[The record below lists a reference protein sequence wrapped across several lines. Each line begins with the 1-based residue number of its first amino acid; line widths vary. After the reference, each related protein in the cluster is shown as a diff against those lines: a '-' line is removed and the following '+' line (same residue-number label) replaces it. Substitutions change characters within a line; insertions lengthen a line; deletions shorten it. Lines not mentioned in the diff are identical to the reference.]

1 VNVPDLRALAD
12 MWELEPAFLSIFMDM
27 RKGMDE
33 GFLRR
38 RQKECLG
45 ALAGHREQSELF
57 RQALEQA
64 ERLLGGRTWMSE
76 GVAVFSSPKRKYLEA
91 FELPGEVENR
101 LVFDSSPY
109 IKPLVQLQHGWE
121 ESILVVLDH
130 TQARIFV
137 VSHHE
142 ILQKDTV
149 AEEIVRKHRNGG
161 MSQLRFQRLHDGY
174 VSHYFKEVAEHLVAE
189 VEKCHCFGRLRG
201 IVLAGPKD
209 AKVEFEKYLPAELN
223 KLVLGMVTEPSDV
236 PDCTAVRAADE
247 MVNSKE
253 AQREME
259 LLGKLRDGILGRGL
273 ATYGFE
279 EVRRATLEGRVD
291 TLLVQKGSGL
301 RGWRCE
307 RCRGFGAGAIP
318 LCPTCGRPPLEVDAV
333 EELVELAM
341 DRGTR
346 VEFVADDGS
355 IAQLGG
361 LGALLRY

>member
-1 VNVPDLRALAD
+1 MNVPDLRAMAD
-12 MWELEPAFLSIFMDM
+12 MWELEPSFLSIYLDV
-27 RKGMDE
+27 RKGIDDI
-33 GFLRR
+33 FLRK
-38 RQKECLG
+38 RQKECLS
-45 ALAGHREQSELF
+45 ALAGHKGRSELF

-64 ERLLGGRTWMSE
+64 EHLLCGRSWSAE
-76 GVAVFSSPKRKYLEA
+76 GVAVFSNPRRRYLEA

-121 ESILVVLDH
+121 ESVVVVLDH
-130 TQARIFV
+130 THARLFV
-137 VSHHE
+137 VSHYE
-142 ILQKDTV
+142 IQQKDTV

-174 VSHYFKEVAEHLVAE
+174 VAHYFKEVAEHLAAE
-189 VEKCHCFGRLRG
+189 VEKCRCLGRLRG

-209 AKVEFEKYLPAELN
+209 AKVEFEKYLPAELGR
-223 KLVLGMVTEPSDV
+223 LVVGMVTEPSDI

-247 MVNSKE
+247 VVRSKE

-279 EVRRATLEGRVD
+279 EVKRATLEGRAD
-291 TLLVQKGSGL
+291 ILLIGKGLSV

-307 RCRGFGAGAIP
+307 RCRSFGAGAIP
-318 LCPTCGRPPLEVDAV
+318 LCLTCGQPPLEVDAV

-341 DRGTR
+341 DRGTK
-346 VEFVADDGS
+346 VEFVAGDGS

>member
-1 VNVPDLRALAD
+1 LNVPDLRALAD
-12 MWELEPAFLSIFMDM
+12 MWELEPSFLSLYVDL
-27 RKGMDE
+27 RKGLDE
-33 GFLRR
+33 GFLRK

-45 ALAGHREQSELF
+45 ALAHHRERSELF

-64 ERLLGGRTWMSE
+64 ERLLRGRVWNSDS
-76 GVAVFSSPKRKYLEA
+76 VVIFSNPMRHYLEV
-91 FELPGEVENR
+91 FELPGEAENR
-101 LVFDSSPY
+101 MVFDSSPY

-130 TQARIFV
+130 THARLFV

-189 VEKCHCFGRLRG
+189 VEKCRCLGRLRG
-201 IVLAGPKD
+201 IVLEGPKD
-209 AKVEFEKYLPAELN
+209 AKVEFRKYLPVELDR
-223 KLVLGMVTEPSDV
+223 LVLGRVPEPSDV
-236 PDCTAVRAADE
+236 PDCTAVRAADD
-247 MVNSKE
+247 MVRSKE
-253 AQREME
+253 PQREME
-259 LLGKLRDGILGRGL
+259 LLGKLRNGILGRGL
-273 ATYGFE
+273 ATYGFD
-279 EVRRATLEGRVD
+279 EVRRATLEGRAD
-291 TLLVQKGSGL
+291 TLLVQKGLGV

-307 RCRGFGAGAIP
+307 RCRTFGAGVME
-318 LCPTCGRPPLEVDAV
+318 LCPTCGLPPLEVDAV

-346 VEFVADDGS
+346 VEFLAADGG

-361 LGALLRY
+361 IGALLRY

>member
-1 VNVPDLRALAD
+1 MNVPDLRALAD
-12 MWELEPAFLSIFMDM
+12 MWELEPAFLSLYLDI
-27 RKGMDE
+27 RRGIDE

-38 RQKECLG
+38 RQKECLC
-45 ALAGHREQSELF
+45 ALSRHKERSDLF
-57 RQALEQA
+57 LQALEQS
-64 ERLLGGRTWMSE
+64 ERLLRGRAWSAE
-76 GVAVFSSPKRKYLEA
+76 GVAVFSNPKRQFLEA

-109 IKPLVQLQHGWE
+109 IKPLVQLKHGWE

-130 TQARIFV
+130 THARLFV

-189 VEKCHCFGRLRG
+189 VEKCRCLGRLRG
-201 IVLAGPKD
+201 IVLEGPKD
-209 AKVEFEKYLPAELN
+209 AKAEFRKYLPADLER
-223 KLVLGMVTEPSDV
+223 LVVGMVTEPSDI
-236 PDCTAVRAADE
+236 PDCTAVRAADDI
-247 MVNSKE
+247 MSS
-253 AQREME
+253 REVHRETE
-259 LLGKLRDGILGRGL
+259 LMGKLRDGILGRGL
-273 ATYGFE
+273 ATYGLE
-279 EVRRATLEGRVD
+279 EVRRATLEGRAD
-291 TLLVQKGSGL
+291 TLLVQKGLGV

-307 RCRGFGAGAIP
+307 RCRSFGAGAMQ

-346 VEFVADDGS
+346 VEFVAADGG